1 MERKEARERGKKRRK
16 MSFPAAPAVWRLI
29 GCRLVWSG
37 AESLIPHR
45 QLTIIGKK
53 PALLLQ

>member
-1 MERKEARERGKKRRK
+1 MEQERGKKRRK
-16 MSFPAAPAVWRLI
+16 MSFPAAPVVWPLI

-53 PALLLQ
+53 LALLLQ